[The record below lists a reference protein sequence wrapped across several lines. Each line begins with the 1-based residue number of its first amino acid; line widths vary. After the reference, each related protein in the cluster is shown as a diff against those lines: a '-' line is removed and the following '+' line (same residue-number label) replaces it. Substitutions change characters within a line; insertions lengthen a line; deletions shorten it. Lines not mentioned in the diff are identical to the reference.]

1 MVLLRKENPINKIK
15 IGFIS
20 TKSSQN
26 IQNMGYMH
34 IWSINRQYL
43 SDSFPW
49 IINFVCWGFY
59 IVKMIDVTSL
69 HYATL
74 TLKCFIHAILHC
86 EESMNKVVKPCEI
99 QSKILIWT
107 TVYSQKLLSKQAK
120 TSKYFHS
127 IGLPATSE
135 REINSVWKIC
145 KFSCF

>member
-49 IINFVCWGFY
+49 IINFVC
-59 IVKMIDVTSL
+59 
-69 HYATL
+69 
-74 TLKCFIHAILHC
+74 
-86 EESMNKVVKPCEI
+86 
-99 QSKILIWT
+99 
-107 TVYSQKLLSKQAK
+107 
-120 TSKYFHS
+120 
-127 IGLPATSE
+127 
-135 REINSVWKIC
+135 
-145 KFSCF
+145 